1 MRIEPQL
8 MQGLAVAHST
18 YNADTRGSFARWFC
32 RSELSDVIG
41 SREIVQINHSRTTH
55 AGAIR
60 GLHFQR
66 PPHAEMKLIRC
77 LRGAVLDVVID
88 LRLTSA
94 TYLRHHRET
103 LRAGD
108 GKLLVVPE
116 GFAHGFQTLEAD
128 TELLYLHTTAYAPA
142 AEAGFHVNDPTFAI
156 EWPLPATDISARD
169 LALPTLSAETSTPF
183 P

>member
-1 MRIEPQL
+1 MH
-8 MQGLAVAHST
+8 GLAVAHST
-18 YNADTRGSFARWFC
+18 YNADVRGSFARWFC
-32 RSELSDVIG
+32 KEELSNLIG
-41 SREIVQINHSRTTH
+41 QRDIVQINHSRTVH
-55 AGAIR
+55 VGAIR

-77 LRGAVLDVVID
+77 LRGAVLDVVVD
-88 LRLTSA
+88 LRSNSP

-103 LRAGD
+103 LREGD

-142 AEAGFHVNDPTFAI
+142 AEAGFHFNDPAFAI
-156 EWPLPATDISARD
+156 VWPLPATDISARD

>member
-1 MRIEPQL
+1 MRIEPQS
-8 MQGLAVAHST
+8 MHGLAVAHST
-18 YNADTRGSFARWFC
+18 YNADVRGSFARWFC
-32 RSELSDVIG
+32 KEELSNLIG
-41 SREIVQINHSRTTH
+41 QRDIVQINHSRTVH
-55 AGAIR
+55 VGAIR

-77 LRGAVLDVVID
+77 LRGAVLDVVVD
-88 LRLTSA
+88 LRSNSP

-103 LRAGD
+103 LREGD

-142 AEAGFHVNDPTFAI
+142 AEAGFHFNDPTFAI